1 MVCSEGPV
9 TQGLGELEPGGPKW
23 PVGLGSHPGGPG
35 DMITACGGL
44 GAMEGPRVGSWFA
57 LKA

>member
-1 MVCSEGPV
+1 M
-9 TQGLGELEPGGPKW
+9 TQGLGGLEPGGPKW